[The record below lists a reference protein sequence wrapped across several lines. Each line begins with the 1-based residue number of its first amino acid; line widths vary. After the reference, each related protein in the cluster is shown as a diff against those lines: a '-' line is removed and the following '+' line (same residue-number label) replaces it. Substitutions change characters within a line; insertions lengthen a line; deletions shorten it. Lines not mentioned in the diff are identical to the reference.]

1 MDIETMQ
8 GRYSTRQNLNKT
20 WNILSNPLYKSSDYT
35 PNQYMIKNALV
46 EKTKTRIYFII
57 LTTILITKREEMHSR
72 LYKYIQVSLAI
83 MSVA

>member
-1 MDIETMQ
+1 
-8 GRYSTRQNLNKT
+8 
-20 WNILSNPLYKSSDYT
+20 
-35 PNQYMIKNALV
+35 MIKNALV
-46 EKTKTRIYFII
+46 EKTKTRIDFII